1 MCSSD
6 LANYGP
12 ANFDTRHNFSADL
25 LWNSPKLSRHLLETI
40 LGGWTLGAKFYLYS
54 GRPFTVIDS
63 QIPGFLSP
71 TAGGQVIADLLTPS
85 ALGIHCTDVNTRCL
99 TTSEFATSA
108 TQNDF
113 GNISPNSFRGPG
125 YFDMDTQLSKKI
137 PVTERMAFQL
147 GASAYNVLN
156 HPNFANPN
164 NNVAVGSFGTITSTI
179 SSPTSIYGTAQG
191 ALVSGRVLV
200 VFGKFNF

>member
-1 MCSSD
+1 M
-6 LANYGP
+6 
-12 ANFDTRHNFSADL
+12 
-25 LWNSPKLSRHLLETI
+25 LESI
-40 LGGWTLGAKFYLYS
+40 LGGWTVGAKFYVYS

-71 TAGGQVIADLLTPS
+71 NVGGQVIADLLVPS
-85 ALGIHCTDVNTRCL
+85 LLGTHCTDVNTRCL
-99 TTSEFATSA
+99 TPSEFASSG
-108 TQNDF
+108 TQADF
-113 GNISPNSFRGPG
+113 GNIPPNSFRGPG
-125 YFDMDTQLSKKI
+125 YFDIDTQVSKKI

-164 NNVAVGSFGTITSTI
+164 NNVAVGSFGTITSTV
-179 SSPTSIYGTAQG
+179 SSPTSIYGSGQG